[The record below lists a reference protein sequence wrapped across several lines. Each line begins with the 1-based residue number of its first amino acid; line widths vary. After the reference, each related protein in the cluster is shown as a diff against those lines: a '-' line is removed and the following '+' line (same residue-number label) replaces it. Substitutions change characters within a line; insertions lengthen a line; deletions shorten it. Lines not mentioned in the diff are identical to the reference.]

1 MLKKTS
7 FYEKHIEMGAKIV
20 PFAGFEMP
28 VQYSSIIAETL
39 QVRKKVG
46 MFDVSH
52 MGEIEVTG
60 PDAEK
65 FANYITTND
74 VSKLNMF
81 QVQYSTMPYPDG
93 GIVDDLLVYKLPD
106 KILLV
111 VNASN
116 TDKDFEWVVK
126 NKRWNVNVKNKSDQY
141 FQLAIQ
147 GPISE
152 GIVQKIVDID
162 LSTISFY
169 WASNCK
175 IKNNNF
181 LISRTGYTGEDG
193 FEIYGDTPLG
203 PEIWDMVFDAGKGFG
218 IAPIGLGARDI
229 LRLEMRY
236 CLYGNDI
243 DKNTTPLE
251 AGLGWVVKLDKGE
264 FIGKNALMKQK
275 QEGIK
280 RKLVAFEMEDRLIP
294 RHNFKIFSHSGTE
307 IGFVTS
313 GAWSPSIKKTIGL
326 GYVGIENS
334 KIGNK
339 IIVDIRGR
347 KEKGIIVK
355 PPFYKNGT
363 HK

>member
-1 MLKKTS
+1 MLKKTP

-28 VQYSSIIAETL
+28 VQYSSIISETL

-46 MFDVSH
+46 VFDVSH
-52 MGEIEVTG
+52 MGEIEITG
-60 PDAEK
+60 PDAEN

-74 VSKLNMF
+74 VSKLSLF

-116 TDKDFEWVVK
+116 TDKDFEWIVK
-126 NKRWNVNVKNKSDQY
+126 NKRWNIRLENKSDQY
-141 FQLAIQ
+141 FQLAVQ
-147 GPISE
+147 GPLSE
-152 GIVQKIVDID
+152 SVVQKIVDID

-169 WASNCK
+169 WASSCK
-175 IKNNNF
+175 IKNKNF

-203 PEIWDMVFDAGKGFG
+203 PEIWDIVFDAGKDLG

-264 FIGKNALMKQK
+264 FIGRDAIMKQK
-275 QEGIK
+275 HEGIK
-280 RKLVAFEMEDRLIP
+280 RKLVAFEMEGRLIP
-294 RHNFKIFSHSGTE
+294 RHNFKILSRSGTE

-313 GAWSPSIKKTIGL
+313 GAWSPSIEKTIGL
-326 GYVGIENS
+326 GYVGIEHS
-334 KIGNK
+334 KIGNE
-339 IIVDIRGR
+339 ILVDIRGR
-347 KEKGIIVK
+347 KEKGIVVR